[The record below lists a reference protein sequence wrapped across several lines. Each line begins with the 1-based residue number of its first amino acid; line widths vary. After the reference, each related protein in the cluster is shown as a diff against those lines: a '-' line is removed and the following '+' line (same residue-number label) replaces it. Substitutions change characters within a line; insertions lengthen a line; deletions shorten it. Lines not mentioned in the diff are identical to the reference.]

1 MQSTQRIF
9 LVGPM
14 GAGKSTVGRVLAQL
28 MHAEFIDSDGE
39 IERRTGADIPWIF
52 EIEGEDGFRTRE
64 SQVIAELCSRSGVVV
79 ATGGGAVMREENR
92 RLMTATGFVVYLKA
106 TVREQVR
113 RTAKDSKRPLLAGKN
128 RSQVLSDLF
137 ALRDP
142 LYSDVADLTLPTAG
156 KNARQLAE
164 SIAAAVELQPV

>member
-1 MQSTQRIF
+1 
-9 LVGPM
+9 
-14 GAGKSTVGRVLAQL
+14 
-28 MHAEFIDSDGE
+28 
-39 IERRTGADIPWIF
+39 
-52 EIEGEDGFRTRE
+52 
-64 SQVIAELCSRSGVVV
+64 
-79 ATGGGAVMREENR
+79 
-92 RLMTATGFVVYLKA
+92 MTATGFVVYLKA

-142 LYSDVADLTLPTAG
+142 LYSGVADLTLPTAG

-164 SIAAAVELQPV
+164 LIAAAVELQPV

>member
-1 MQSTQRIF
+1 
-9 LVGPM
+9 M

-92 RLMTATGFVVYLKA
+92 DWLCG
-106 TVREQVR
+106 
-113 RTAKDSKRPLLAGKN
+113 LLEGN
-128 RSQVLSDLF
+128 RQRASSSHGQ
-137 ALRDP
+137 
-142 LYSDVADLTLPTAG
+142 
-156 KNARQLAE
+156 RQQAAPISRQE
-164 SIAAAVELQPV
+164 SIPSPFRFVRPPRPTV

>member
-1 MQSTQRIF
+1 MLKTERIF

-14 GAGKSTVGRVLAQL
+14 GAGKSTVGRVLAQIL
-28 MHAEFIDSDGE
+28 QVDFVDSDAE

-64 SQVIAELCSRSGVVV
+64 SQVIADLSTQTGLVV

-92 RLMTATGFVVYLKA
+92 RVLAKSGFVVYLQA
-106 TVREQVR
+106 TVKEQVR
-113 RTAKDSKRPLLAGKN
+113 RTGKDSKRPLLAGKN

-137 ALRDP
+137 RVRDP
-142 LYSDVADLTLPTAG
+142 LYIEVADLVLATAG

-164 SIAAAVELQPV
+164 LIVAAVELQPA